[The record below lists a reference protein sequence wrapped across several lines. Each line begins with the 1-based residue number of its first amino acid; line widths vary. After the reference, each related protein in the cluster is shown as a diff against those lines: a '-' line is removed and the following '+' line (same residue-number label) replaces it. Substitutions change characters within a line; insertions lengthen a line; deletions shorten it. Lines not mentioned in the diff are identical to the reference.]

1 MAMHGSFTTQQLAT
15 LIAAGNLAGGLLAFA
30 AATVTPAPGMPTFA
44 GPTYLLGLFAVNS
57 LHGVMH
63 VVVGSLG
70 LASAG
75 VQSTARVY
83 LVAHTLWFIFLAAL
97 GFTAFP
103 EMQPDHPAGGIWINA
118 PDHWGHVFLVLASLL
133 ALLLHRR

>member
-1 MAMHGSFTTQQLAT
+1 MAMHPLTSRQMTT
-15 LIAAGNLAGGLLAFA
+15 LIATGNIAGGVLAFA
-30 AATVTPAPGMPTFA
+30 ASTVTVAPGMPTFA
-44 GPTYLLGLFAVNS
+44 GPTFLLGLFAVNW

-70 LASAG
+70 LASAS
-75 VQSTARVY
+75 VQSTARWY
-83 LVAHTLWFIFLAAL
+83 LIAHTLWFIFLAAL
-97 GFTAFP
+97 GFIAFP

-133 ALLLHRR
+133 ALLLQRR